1 MKLRFTIN
9 KCSMVH
15 ILNPS
20 SSHFLL
26 KMSSSQFTFSIYMLT
41 FAFFLQTIF
50 GVSPPLNNIC
60 SGSENFTTND
70 QYESN
75 LRKLLGNL
83 NYQTPPLGFGLGSV
97 GWYPYQ
103 TYGLALCRGDI
114 AAADCK
120 ACVNEASNEIHKRC
134 PYDKGAIIW
143 YDNCLLKYSNK
154 DFLGQI
160 DNENWFYLLNVQNV
174 SEPTIFNQKTRELL
188 SQLAKNA
195 SFTVKKYA
203 VGELKLGLGESTKL
217 YGLAQ
222 CTWDLS
228 TIECFQCLYNAI
240 DQLPSCCDGK
250 QGGRVV
256 GGSCNIRYEIYPFVS
271 A

>member
-1 MKLRFTIN
+1 MQ
-9 KCSMVH
+9 M
-15 ILNPS
+15 ILCIELISLIWKAKEDTDRLNLVGARS
-20 SSHFLL
+20 LEGL
-26 KMSSSQFTFSIYMLT
+26 
-41 FAFFLQTIF
+41 
-50 GVSPPLNNIC
+50 VS
-60 SGSENFTTND
+60 
-70 QYESN
+70 
-75 LRKLLGNL
+75 
-83 NYQTPPLGFGLGSV
+83 
-97 GWYPYQ
+97 WYPYQ
-103 TYGLALCRGDI
+103 TYGLALCRRDI

-120 ACVNEASNEIHKRC
+120 ACVNEASNEIHRRC

-154 DFLGQI
+154 DFLGRI
-160 DNENWFYLLNVQNV
+160 DNENWFSLLNVKNV

-188 SQLAKNA
+188 SQLAKGV
-195 SFTVKKYA
+195 SFTVKKYG
-203 VGELKLGLGESTKL
+203 VGELNLGLGESTKL

-228 TIECFQCLYNAI
+228 TTECFQCLDDAMG
-240 DQLPSCCDGK
+240 QLPSCCDGK

>member
-1 MKLRFTIN
+1 
-9 KCSMVH
+9 
-15 ILNPS
+15 
-20 SSHFLL
+20 
-26 KMSSSQFTFSIYMLT
+26 MSSLHFTFSIYLLT
-41 FAFFLQTIF
+41 FALFLQTIF
-50 GVSPPLNNIC
+50 GDIPLYNIC
-60 SGSENFTTND
+60 SSSVNFTSND

-83 NYQTPPLGFGLGSV
+83 NYQTPSLGFGLGSV
-97 GWYPYQ
+97 GWYQYQ
-103 TYGLALCRGDI
+103 TYGIALCRGDV

-120 ACVNEASNEIHKRC
+120 ACVNDASNEIHKLC

-154 DFLGQI
+154 DFLGQV
-160 DNENWFYLLNVQNV
+160 DNENWFFMSNVQNV

-188 SQLAKNA
+188 SQLAKDA
-195 SFTVKKYA
+195 SFTTKKYA
-203 VGELKLGLGESTKL
+203 VGELELGKSTKL

-228 TIECFQCLYNAI
+228 TVECLQCLDDAI
-240 DQLPSCCDGK
+240 GQLPSCCDEK
-250 QGGRVV
+250 EGGRVI
-256 GGSCNIRYEIYPFVS
+256 GGSCNLRYEIYPFVI